1 MLILDQKR
9 LVQYKLEQINQGVI
23 AYAESKELIR
33 LVKREL
39 NKQNIPVFFDETDT
53 GCWFIPLHETAL

>member
-1 MLILDQKR
+1 MQILDQKR
-9 LVQYKLEQINQGVI
+9 LVQSKIEQLNKGVI

-39 NKQNIPVFFDETDT
+39 NKQNLPVVYDETES
-53 GCWFIPLHETAL
+53 GCWFIPQHENAL

>member
-9 LVQYKLEQINQGVI
+9 LVQSKIDQLKDGVI
-23 AYAESKELIR
+23 AYAESKEVIR

-39 NKQNIPVFFDETDT
+39 SKQNLHVVFDETDS
-53 GCWFIPLHETAL
+53 GCWFIPQHETAL

>member
-9 LVQYKLEQINQGVI
+9 LVQSKLEQLNKGEI
-23 AYAESKELIR
+23 AYAESKEIIR

-39 NKQNIPVFFDETDT
+39 NKQNFPVVYDETDS
-53 GCWFIPLHETAL
+53 GCWFIPQHETVL